1 METIIAVVGIIVV
14 FGVLKKIFGSS
25 DKVWKVA
32 RKQGVKKTDSSSEN
46 CSRCKYGNH
55 TITTVEG
62 KGSTNGIHCSKKD
75 IEVTEKMV
83 CSEFEGLKLKSSQHS
98 LFGS

>member
-1 METIIAVVGIIVV
+1 METIIVVVGIVVV
-14 FGVLKKIFGSS
+14 FWIAKKVFGSS

-32 RKQGVKKTDSSSEN
+32 KKYGVKKTDSSREN
-46 CSRCKYGNH
+46 CSRCRYGNH

-62 KGSTNGIHCSKKD
+62 KGSTNGVHCSKKD
-75 IEVTEKMV
+75 IEVTENMV
-83 CSEFEGLKLKSSQHS
+83 CSEFKGLESPQHS

>member
-1 METIIAVVGIIVV
+1 MEVIIVVVGIIVV
-14 FGVLKKIFGSS
+14 FWILKKLFGSS

-32 RKQGVKKTDSSSEN
+32 KKQGVKKTNSNDRN
-46 CSRCKYGNH
+46 CSRCVDGNH

-62 KGSTNGIHCSKKD
+62 KGSVNGLHCAKKNID
-75 IEVTEKMV
+75 VTENMV
-83 CSEFEGLKLKSSQHS
+83 CKEFEGLKSPQHS